1 LSCGVHRKRHCP
13 SPENATALSL
23 SSSVSLSPTLS
34 LTGWLGRTAL
44 SPSPLFFL
52 LLLLS
57 HGWSGQ
63 QGNSPSSFLL
73 LSFFSFPSSSLSPS
87 RLTLSLSL
95 VSHARQGARHSLLPS
110 FTRGQQGLRACCVAA
125 LVLSLSRLDPRVNSL
140 SSKIAPHFTPKQ
152 LSLSPTLALL
162 LLVSPLQ
169 NFLLSPTLGLSFSR
183 MACTRTGGAQLSFFL
198 FLQTVSLSLSHV
210 CCLRV
215 SHLLLCFSSSLF
227 PSCRFISLSHAFDP
241 TAPTFLSL
249 SHSHAAAYS
258 KYSRLLFSREL
269 LPLIL
274 TLKYYIDIYRYICKH
289 LDRDIRP
296 KGVRAHALI
305 F

>member
-152 LSLSPTLALL
+152 LSLSPTLACSFLSL
-162 LLVSPLQ
+162 RCRISFSLPHLVSPSHAWLAHAQ
-169 NFLLSPTLGLSFSR
+169 AVHSSLSFSSSRPCLSLSPTFA
-183 MACTRTGGAQLSFFL
+183 AC
-198 FLQTVSLSLSHV
+198 VSLTCSFV
-210 CCLRV
+210 FP
-215 SHLLLCFSSSLF
+215 LLCFLLAGLSLF
-227 PSCRFISLSHAFDP
+227 PTHLTQLHPHFSLFLTP
-241 TAPTFLSL
+241 T
-249 SHSHAAAYS
+249 
-258 KYSRLLFSREL
+258 L
-269 LPLIL
+269 LP
-274 TLKYYIDIYRYICKH
+274 TLSTLGCCFH
-289 LDRDIRP
+289 
-296 KGVRAHALI
+296 VNCSH
-305 F
+305 